1 MLAEEFFEHRL
12 RADESAEACALYI
25 FMNPYRA
32 GLIGIDE
39 VWPGWVCSAGKR
51 WEFMERLRANG
62 APQREW
68 LEEMEGEAGMRIN
81 GE

>member
-1 MLAEEFFEHRL
+1 
-12 RADESAEACALYI
+12 
-25 FMNPYRA
+25 MNPYRA